1 MKNIRTD
8 LLIISIILSVVAHF
22 GIMYYAKP
30 LVMTRVA
37 KVGNYHAKR
46 GPMKVSEA
54 KEIPPPVQ
62 IETLK
67 DLEPD
72 KNAPEADEALKLAP
86 KLGNAVEA
94 DNAELTVPEVAM
106 PEITNEEMPV
116 EKLPELLTSQ
126 FSPVAA
132 PEVKMIT
139 DSHVPTEPAQIVHMP
154 LPTAVDFTAAPVI
167 GIPDLAVGEVP
178 INSAEATAM
187 NELSK
192 DDRETKKK
200 VPDFVPAPEVME
212 KVNESFVADEK
223 AAVQRLVD
231 SLDAFNLGDAVAVSL
246 SRTMTSDGGDYFRV
260 TVRPKTED
268 LKPVP
273 KDVVVLI
280 DASMS
285 IGRDRMTS
293 IRAAA
298 KRILRSSAN
307 TGDRFN
313 LVAFRDKFSYA
324 FNTWQECNV
333 DTFAQADQWLNKVAP
348 FGRTDVFK
356 TIRSILTLPRDPTR
370 PLIALVVT
378 DGDANAGVSDTA
390 KILSR
395 FSRLNDGLVSVY
407 MYGVKSSANRELIE
421 VLTQGNRGESF
432 IFDEEGWGST
442 QRAGTFIPQLSNKFR
457 DPILTDI
464 RVVFASDC
472 PATAY
477 PRLLKNLYAGGSVE
491 FVGRV
496 PAGAKEIAFSI
507 KGLNGKDAYE
517 AFFRLPLK
525 DAAFDPTLHKVW
537 AQAHE
542 VDLKLR

>member
-8 LLIISIILSVVAHF
+8 LIVISIILSVVAHF

-30 LVMTRVA
+30 LVMTHVV
-37 KVGNYHAKR
+37 KGVNYHTRR

-54 KEIPPPVQ
+54 KDIPPPVK
-62 IETLK
+62 IETIK
-67 DLEPD
+67 DIDPD
-72 KNAPEADEALKLAP
+72 KNAPDADEALKLAP
-86 KLGNAVEA
+86 KLGSAVEA
-94 DNAELTVPEVAM
+94 DNVELTVPEVAM
-106 PEITNEEMPV
+106 PEISASEIPV
-116 EKLPELLTSQ
+116 EKLPELLTSA

-139 DSHVPTEPAQIVHMP
+139 DSHVPTEPEQIVHMP
-154 LPTAVDFTAAPVI
+154 LPSVTDFVAAPKI
-167 GIPDLAVGEVP
+167 GVPEISVGDVP
-178 INSAEATAM
+178 IDSAEATAM
-187 NELSK
+187 KELGK
-192 DDRETKKK
+192 DDRNAKKP
-200 VPDFVPAPEVME
+200 VPTFVPAPEVMD

-223 AAVQRLVD
+223 AAVKRLID
-231 SLDAFNLGDAVAVSL
+231 SPDAFNLSDAVAVSL

-260 TVRPKTED
+260 TVRPKTDD

-273 KDVVVLI
+273 KDVVILI

-324 FNTWQECNV
+324 FTTWQECNV
-333 DTFAQADQWLNKVAP
+333 QSFAKADQWLNGVAP

-432 IFDEEGWGST
+432 IFDEEGWGSS

-477 PRLLKNLYAGGSVE
+477 PRMIKNLYSGGSIE

-496 PAGAKEIAFSI
+496 PKGAKEISFSL

-517 AFFRLPLK
+517 SFFRLPLE

-537 AQAHE
+537 AQANE

>member
-8 LLIISIILSVVAHF
+8 LIVISIILSVVAHF

-30 LVMTRVA
+30 LVMTRVV
-37 KVGNYHAKR
+37 KVSGLHTRR

-54 KEIPPPVQ
+54 KEIPPPVK
-62 IETLK
+62 IDTIK
-67 DLEPD
+67 DIDPD
-72 KNAPEADEALKLAP
+72 KNAPESDEAMKLAP
-86 KLGNAVEA
+86 KLDSAVQAE
-94 DNAELTVPEVAM
+94 NSELTVPEVAM
-106 PEITNEEMPV
+106 PEISTAEIPV
-116 EKLPELLTSQ
+116 EKMPELLTAS
-126 FSPVAA
+126 FSPIAA

-139 DSHVPTEPAQIVHMP
+139 DSHVPTEPEQIVHMP
-154 LPTAVDFTAAPVI
+154 LPAASDFVGAPEI
-167 GIPDLAVGEVP
+167 GVPDIALGDAP
-178 INSAEATAM
+178 IESAEESAM
-187 NELSK
+187 KELGK
-192 DDRETKKK
+192 DNRNAKK
-200 VPDFVPAPEVME
+200 PIPAFVPAPEVMD

-223 AAVQRLVD
+223 AAVQSLVD
-231 SLDAFNLGDAVAVSL
+231 ALDARNLADCLAVSL

-260 TVRPKTED
+260 TLRPKTDE
-268 LKPVP
+268 LKTVP

-280 DASMS
+280 DASGS
-285 IGRDRMTS
+285 IGRDRMLS

-298 KRILRSSAN
+298 KRILRSAAN

-313 LVAFRDKFSYA
+313 IVAFRDKFSYA
-324 FNTWQECNV
+324 FKTWQECDV
-333 DTFAQADQWLNKVAP
+333 QSYAAADAWLNNVAP

-432 IFDEEGWGST
+432 IFDEEGWGSS

-464 RVVFASDC
+464 RVVFAADC

-537 AQAHE
+537 AQANA